1 MGAPAAAASPPA
13 PRAPT
18 PCPQHFAKV
27 KKNQSQ
33 QDQWRKELQKKTEG
47 KGEVTPEL
55 LSSAMDM
62 QLAETVALVVNR

>member
-1 MGAPAAAASPPA
+1 
-13 PRAPT
+13 
-18 PCPQHFAKV
+18 V